1 MYSKPHKSIN
11 RSEISMMLLALV
23 VIFVGFLMMS
33 NILANRMVQFG
44 PFSIDA
50 GTLTFPITYILSD
63 VFSEVYGYK
72 WSRRVTWIAAG
83 MNLIFSLLIM
93 VACILPCPEWYDA
106 NLFTVAIG
114 SSYRIV
120 LASLISYVCGDF
132 VNDRV
137 FQAYKKRHSGFSGFS
152 VRAIVSSLC
161 GEIVDTSLFVLI
173 AFLGTMPANEMLP
186 MILISI
192 LLKTGYEVI
201 ILPITCKVTKWV
213 QKHEVIRNWR

>member
-1 MYSKPHKSIN
+1 MYNEIKSSN
-11 RSEISMMLLALV
+11 SGISTMLLMLV

-33 NILANRMVQFG
+33 NILANRMVQLWI
-44 PFSIDA
+44 FSIDA
-50 GTLTFPITYILSD
+50 GTLTFPVTYILSD

-93 VACILPCPEWYDA
+93 IACVLPHPEWYDA
-106 NLFTVAIG
+106 SPFTTAIG

-120 LASLISYVCGDF
+120 VASLVSYVCGDF

-137 FQAYKKRHSGFSGFS
+137 FRAYKRRKPGLQHFSI
-152 VRAIVSSLC
+152 RAIMSSFY

-173 AFLGTMPANEMLP
+173 AFLGTMPTSEMLP
-186 MILISI
+186 MILINI
-192 LLKTGYEVI
+192 IIKTGYEVI
-201 ILPITCKVTKWV
+201 ILPITCKITRWV
-213 QKHEVIRNWR
+213 HTHEGGQYEL

>member
-1 MYSKPHKSIN
+1 MYKEIKSSN
-11 RSEISMMLLALV
+11 SGISTMLLMLV

-33 NILANRMVQFG
+33 NILANRMVQLWI
-44 PFSIDA
+44 FSIDA
-50 GTLTFPITYILSD
+50 GTLTFPVTYILSD

-93 VACILPCPEWYDA
+93 LACVLPYPEWYDA
-106 NLFTVAIG
+106 SPFTAAIG

-120 LASLISYVCGDF
+120 VASLISYVCGDF

-137 FQAYKKRHSGFSGFS
+137 FRAYKRHHSDLKGFS

-173 AFLGTMPANEMLP
+173 AFLGTMPAIEMFP

-192 LLKTGYEVI
+192 VIKTSYEVI
-201 ILPITCKVTKWV
+201 ILPLTCKITCWV
-213 QKHEVIRNWR
+213 QRHETIRR

>member
-1 MYSKPHKSIN
+1 MYKQTNQTKTKQ
-11 RSEISMMLLALV
+11 SEISMMLLMLV

-33 NILANRMVQFG
+33 NILANRIVQFG
-44 PFSIDA
+44 PFAIDA

-93 VACILPCPEWYDA
+93 LACVLPHPEWYDA
-106 NLFTVAIG
+106 SPFTAAIG

-120 LASLISYVCGDF
+120 IASLISYVCGDF

-137 FQAYKKRHSGFSGFS
+137 FRAYKRHHSDLKGFS

-173 AFLGTMPANEMLP
+173 AFLGTMPATEMLP

-192 LLKTGYEVI
+192 VLKTSYEVI
-201 ILPITCKVTKWV
+201 ILPLTCKITCWV
-213 QKHEVIRNWR
+213 QRHEITRR

>member
-1 MYSKPHKSIN
+1 MYKEIKSSN
-11 RSEISMMLLALV
+11 SRISTMLLMLV

-33 NILANRMVQFG
+33 NILANRMVQLWI
-44 PFSIDA
+44 FSIDA
-50 GTLTFPITYILSD
+50 GTLTFPVTYILSD

-93 VACILPCPEWYDA
+93 IACVLPHPDWYDA
-106 NLFTVAIG
+106 SPFTTAIG

-120 LASLISYVCGDF
+120 VASLVSYVCGDF

-137 FQAYKKRHSGFSGFS
+137 FRAYKRRKPGLKHFSI
-152 VRAIVSSLC
+152 RAIMSSFY

-173 AFLGTMPANEMLP
+173 AFLGTMPTSEMLP
-186 MILISI
+186 MILINI
-192 LLKTGYEVI
+192 IIKTGYEAI
-201 ILPITCKVTKWV
+201 ILPITCKITRWV
-213 QKHEVIRNWR
+213 HTHEGEQYEL

>member
-1 MYSKPHKSIN
+1 MYKEIKSSN
-11 RSEISMMLLALV
+11 SGISTMLLMLV

-33 NILANRMVQFG
+33 NILANRMVQLWI
-44 PFSIDA
+44 FSIDA

-93 VACILPCPEWYDA
+93 LACVLPYPEWYDA
-106 NLFTVAIG
+106 NPFTAAIG

-120 LASLISYVCGDF
+120 VASLISYVCGDF

-137 FQAYKKRHSGFSGFS
+137 FRAYKRHHSDLKGFS

-173 AFLGTMPANEMLP
+173 AFLGTMPTSEMLP
-186 MILISI
+186 MILINI
-192 LLKTGYEVI
+192 IVKTGYEAI
-201 ILPITCKVTKWV
+201 ILPVTCKITRWV
-213 QKHEVIRNWR
+213 HTHEGEQYEL